1 MNPERTINI
10 CGQEVRMRYCAATET
25 GFEALSGKKIEIFTP
40 TVLEYD
46 EHGKPVKIEPPKAS
60 SDDYIK
66 LAMSA
71 IVSAYARNNEE
82 PPITSDAIIYDANP
96 QEVTLL
102 LTTVIQM
109 RAEWYQ
115 LPATIPATET
125 DEPKGKKKRKNV

>member
-1 MNPERTINI
+1 MNPERTISI

-46 EHGKPVKIEPPKAS
+46 ENGKPVKIEPPKAS

-82 PPITSDAIIYDANP
+82 PPITADAIIYDANP

-109 RAEWYQ
+109 RSEWYQ

>member
-1 MNPERTINI
+1 
-10 CGQEVRMRYCAATET
+10 MRYCAATET

-82 PPITSDAIIYDANP
+82 PPITADAIIYDASP

-102 LTTVIQM
+102 LTTVIKL
-109 RAEWYQ
+109 RTEWYQ
-115 LPATIPATET
+115 LPATIPETET
-125 DEPKGKKKRKNV
+125 VEDPKKQKKRKNV

>member
-1 MNPERTINI
+1 
-10 CGQEVRMRYCAATET
+10 MRYCAATET

-46 EHGKPVKIEPPKAS
+46 EHGKPVKIEQPKAS

-82 PPITSDAIIYDANP
+82 PPITADAIIYDANP

-102 LTTVIQM
+102 LTTVIKL

-115 LPATIPATET
+115 LPATIPETET
-125 DEPKGKKKRKNV
+125 VDDPKKQKKRKNA

>member
-46 EHGKPVKIEPPKAS
+46 EHGKPVKIEQPKAS

-66 LAMSA
+66 LAIAAIIANYESKKQELPIKPDDIMYNAGPKEISNLLNA
-71 IVSAYARNNEE
+71 IVEIRS
-82 PPITSDAIIYDANP
+82 I
-96 QEVTLL
+96 
-102 LTTVIQM
+102 
-109 RAEWYQ
+109 WYE
-115 LPATIPATET
+115 IPSVVKPET
-125 DEPKGKKKRKNV
+125 DEKPDDKQKNA

>member
-82 PPITSDAIIYDANP
+82 PPITADAIIYDANP

-125 DEPKGKKKRKNV
+125 DEPKGKKNRKNV

>member
-82 PPITSDAIIYDANP
+82 PPITADAIIYDANP
-96 QEVTLL
+96 QEVTRL

-125 DEPKGKKKRKNV
+125 NEPKGKKNKKNV

>member
-46 EHGKPVKIEPPKAS
+46 ENGKPMKIEPPKAS

-82 PPITSDAIIYDANP
+82 PPITADAIIYDANP

-125 DEPKGKKKRKNV
+125 DEPKGKKRKNV

>member
-1 MNPERTINI
+1 
-10 CGQEVRMRYCAATET
+10 MRYCAATET

-82 PPITSDAIIYDANP
+82 PPITADAIIYDANP